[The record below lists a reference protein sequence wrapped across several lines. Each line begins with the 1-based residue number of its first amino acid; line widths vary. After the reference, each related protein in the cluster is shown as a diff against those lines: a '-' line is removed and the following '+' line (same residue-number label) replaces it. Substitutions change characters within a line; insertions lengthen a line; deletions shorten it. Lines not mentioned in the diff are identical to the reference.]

1 MISQVIFINYDYPQT
16 KELFRPRKS
25 TSGYSREGTKIWSS
39 SKDSNGAWRIISLK
53 TSPAEYWDAHY
64 DTREDAEKALA
75 AYHANKH

>member
-1 MISQVIFINYDYPQT
+1 MIILRQKNYSGREKVPQSIAE
-16 KELFRPRKS
+16 KARKS
-25 TSGYSREGTKIWSS
+25 GVVQ
-39 SKDSNGAWRIISLK
+39 KDSNGVWRIISLK

>member
-1 MISQVIFINYDYPQT
+1 MIILRQKNYSSREKVPQAIAE
-16 KELFRPRKS
+16 KARKS
-25 TSGYSREGTKIWSS
+25 GVVQ
-39 SKDSNGAWRIISLK
+39 KDSNGVWRIISLK

>member
-1 MISQVIFINYDYPQT
+1 MIILRQKNYSGREKVPQAIVE
-16 KELFRPRKS
+16 KARKS
-25 TSGYSREGTKIWSS
+25 GVVQ
-39 SKDSNGAWRIISLK
+39 KDSNGVWRIISLK

>member
-1 MISQVIFINYDYPQT
+1 MIILRQKNYSGREKVPQAIAE
-16 KELFRPRKS
+16 KERKS
-25 TSGYSREGTKIWSS
+25 GVVQ
-39 SKDSNGAWRIISLK
+39 KDSNGVWRIISLK

>member
-1 MISQVIFINYDYPQT
+1 MIILRQKNYSGRKKVPQAIAE
-16 KELFRPRKS
+16 KARKS
-25 TSGYSREGTKIWSS
+25 GVVQ
-39 SKDSNGAWRIISLK
+39 KDSNGVWRIISLK

>member
-1 MISQVIFINYDYPQT
+1 MIILRQKNYSGREKVPQDIAE
-16 KELFRPRKS
+16 KARKS
-25 TSGYSREGTKIWSS
+25 GVVQ
-39 SKDSNGAWRIISLK
+39 KDSNGVWRIISLK

>member
-1 MISQVIFINYDYPQT
+1 MIILRQKNYSGREKVPHAIAE
-16 KELFRPRKS
+16 KARKS
-25 TSGYSREGTKIWSS
+25 GVVQ
-39 SKDSNGAWRIISLK
+39 KDSNGVWRIISLK